1 MMPVPSVLIS
11 LSEGLG
17 DEVAAVRDR
26 LEDVVR
32 GRGDAPRFTTDARET
47 VAWVRDE
54 RFAVSFVDSE
64 MEVHA
69 GGQIWRVL
77 RPLVGRRMVL
87 MTRERRRD
95 VWFEA
100 LQHGVA
106 AVLPLPPRT
115 RAVTAALEAAIG
127 PRRETRM

>member
-1 MMPVPSVLIS
+1 MPTLSVLIS

-17 DEVAAVRDR
+17 DEISTVRDR

-32 GRGDAPRFTTDARET
+32 GRGYAPRFTTDAHET
-47 VAWVRDE
+47 VAWIRDE

-69 GGQIWRVL
+69 GGRIWRVL

-87 MTRERRRD
+87 MTRERRQD

-100 LQHGVA
+100 LQHGIA

-115 RAVTAALEAAIG
+115 QAVTAALEAAVG